1 MRRLTVR
8 RFAAILLAGGGL
20 VALSIPRVGYAAAPD
35 VRIVTPANIDIDGSN
50 GDWDSQSKDFLA
62 EMYKAGNPDKEILA
76 KFFGRYDC
84 DTKTFYAHV
93 VTVSN
98 WTILPSDNDNYVK
111 LGQSDKLVDGND
123 GTGGGPPDFAYIGVK
138 AWEASFKLAPGSYLG
153 DGGLNVHAEVQPEN
167 RADTAAVA
175 GRRLDVIINCPKP
188 TPTPEPTATPTP
200 PPTPTAPPTAPPTEP
215 PDAVRVRQR
224 GAVRAASEA
233 PSGSEA
239 PSASASE
246 APSRPPARCRRR
258 RRARSHRAASPRRHP
273 PASRRPSRRRSRAR
287 SPARAASPRPAR
299 ARRPRR
305 ARRRPRAWLRPR
317 ASHRPS
323 PPPSRARSRARARLR
338 RAASNRR
345 SPQARRA
352 ATAPELTAPP
362 LVVAKVD
369 DKGTSTRDDDRL
381 DRRGGVRGADRRR
394 RRRVRARRRRRQR
407 DRRPRVTQGVL
418 GLSAR
423 WPRRLLGEGGP
434 AAGWAGDRRRDAGEV
449 PDPGDAGELLRGRRQ
464 EALPGRT
471 RTTRAGT
478 PSRSSSTRRSAP
490 RPRRS
495 ARRLPPPIRTPWRPV
510 RRPAMTRCGCSSWS
524 SGRPPAPPTWPA
536 RRPGGGPDRTQLCR
550 RTRST
555 RTVR

>member
-84 DTKTFYAHV
+84 DTETFYAHV

-111 LGQSDKLVDGND
+111 LGPSDKLVDGSD

-200 PPTPTAPPTAPPTEP
+200 PPTPTVPPTAPPTEP
-215 PDAVRVRQR
+215 PTPSASASEVPS
-224 GAVRAASEA
+224 ASASEA
-233 PSGSEA
+233 PSGSEVPSASASEA

-246 APSRPPARCRRR
+246 EPSGSEPPSASASVAPSESTATESEIP
-258 RRARSHRAASPRRHP
+258 SEGSEP
-273 PASRRPSRRRSRAR
+273 PASESAPATESAPPTESVAPTDSLAPTESSAVESEIPSGSEAP
-287 SPARAASPRPAR
+287 SGSVEPTESASP
-299 ARRPRR
+299 
-305 ARRRPRAWLRPR
+305 
-317 ASHRPS
+317 SGS
-323 PPPSRARSRARARLR
+323 
-338 RAASNRR
+338 
-345 SPQARRA
+345 
-352 ATAPELTAPP
+352 TAPELTAPP

-381 DRRGGVRGADRRR
+381 TGGAVFEVRIDDGDGAYEPDGDDGSVIADLVSPKGYSVYLPDGPGDYWVKEVQPPDGLETADAMLVKYRIPETPENCFVVDGKKRCQADTDNTSGYTVAVIIDSPIGAPPTEKR
-394 RRRVRARRRRRQR
+394 PEAPATDTDLVASGPAPSDDTLWVLFLVVGSAAGVAYLAR
-407 DRRPRVTQGVL
+407 T
-418 GLSAR
+418 A
-423 WPRRLLGEGGP
+423 PRRL
-434 AAGWAGDRRRDAGEV
+434 
-449 PDPGDAGELLRGRRQ
+449 
-464 EALPGRT
+464 
-471 RTTRAGT
+471 
-478 PSRSSSTRRSAP
+478 S
-490 RPRRS
+490 
-495 ARRLPPPIRTPWRPV
+495 
-510 RRPAMTRCGCSSWS
+510 
-524 SGRPPAPPTWPA
+524 
-536 RRPGGGPDRTQLCR
+536 
-550 RTRST
+550 
-555 RTVR
+555 